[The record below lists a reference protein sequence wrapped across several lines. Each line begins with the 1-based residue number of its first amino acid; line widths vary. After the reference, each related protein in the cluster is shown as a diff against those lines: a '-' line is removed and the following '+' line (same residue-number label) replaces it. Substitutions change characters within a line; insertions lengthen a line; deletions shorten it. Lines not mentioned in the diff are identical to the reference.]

1 LPSLPEPNTHAGPP
15 SGILNRVDLSHRDPG
30 DIDPQIAA
38 WLNAAPPVDVDF
50 SDIAAIRAMSD
61 AYMRE
66 TGGPAPRFSHPRAHL
81 QAGRFAGVDTLVWT
95 PTHEAS
101 RGIVIAA
108 HGGGFMVGS
117 ALGAER
123 IAVPLAAEHAITTI
137 SVEYRLAPEHRAP
150 AALNDVCA
158 VATAQD
164 TSLPIAVHG
173 SSAGATLAAGAALW
187 ARDHGLH
194 LVGQSLSCPALDDRV
209 IDDVWS
215 PTWTAHATEWMWRHY
230 FGDDPPPPYCA
241 PGRHEDLRG
250 LPPAH
255 IVIAT
260 HDTLRS
266 QGLDYARRLHDHG
279 VAVHVHD
286 VPGTVHGFDGLLPDS
301 DASRTA
307 INAQVRALAGWITGA
322 TGEP

>member
-1 LPSLPEPNTHAGPP
+1 MDIHHGEPGSLDPE
-15 SGILNRVDLSHRDPG
+15 
-30 DIDPQIAA
+30 IAA
-38 WLNAAPPVDVDF
+38 WLNAAPPADVDF

-66 TGGPAPRFSHPRAHL
+66 TGGPAPRFCDPRVSL
-81 QAGRFAGVDTLVWT
+81 QPRTYAGVDTLVWS
-95 PTHEAS
+95 PVNQPS

-108 HGGGFMVGS
+108 HGGGFLVGS

-158 VATAQD
+158 VVAALD
-164 TSLPIAVHG
+164 TSVPLAVHG
-173 SSAGATLAAGAALW
+173 SSAGAALAAGVALW
-187 ARDHGLH
+187 ARDHEID

-215 PTWTAHATEWMWRHY
+215 PTWTAEATAWMWRHY
-230 FGDDPPPPYCA
+230 LGETAPPPYCV
-241 PGRHEDLRG
+241 PGRHDDLRG
-250 LPPAH
+250 LAPAH
-255 IVIAT
+255 IVIAE

-266 QGLDYARRLHDHG
+266 QGLHYAHRLTHSG
-279 VAVHVHD
+279 VAVSVHD
-286 VPGTVHGFDGLLPDS
+286 APGTVHGFDGLLPDS
-301 DASRTA
+301 SASRTA
-307 INAQVRALAGWITGA
+307 IAAQVAALASWVTGV
-322 TGEP
+322 TDEP